1 MTLVQRTEYLLLP
14 VIVLAG
20 CQSAPTSLTA
30 IAAGGT
36 SVPVEQRHSEDAA
49 PIPPKTDQDMLNQ
62 LQQEE
67 PAFRSHYRRHYE
79 DSGYSFNRY
88 RPAYQY
94 GYELSLGDRYESTDW
109 SEVKD
114 RIHRQ
119 WDESRLGLWTRYRD
133 AVRFGWERGVDT
145 QEG

>member
-1 MTLVQRTEYLLLP
+1 MMHLHRTECLLLP

-20 CQSAPTSLTA
+20 CQSSPTSLTA

-36 SVPVEQRHSEDAA
+36 SVPLEQHNESPT
-49 PIPPKTDQDMLNQ
+49 PILPKTNQNMLNQ

-67 PAFRSHYRRHYE
+67 PAFRAHYSRHYE
-79 DSGYSFNRY
+79 DTGYSYNQY

-94 GYELSLGDRYESTDW
+94 GYELSAGDRYESTDW

-114 RIHRQ
+114 LIRRQ